1 LSRRQPV
8 AVPCPAAVGVLRA
21 ATSDDGGQ
29 NAGRV
34 WNAQAPG
41 SVALRRVIWHS
52 GMTMSSETTPS
63 ESVFPELPVKM
74 QGRGPGRL
82 LRMMGPGLIIASV
95 TIGSGELV
103 IASRGGAMFSYAML
117 WCFFYGGLFKAIQVY
132 TASRHFTLT
141 GEHPL
146 ETWKQLPGPPMWF
159 PLLVV
164 LPAVALMPI
173 AFSAIPETLAGYIHR
188 LSGLP
193 VSGDDV
199 GPWKWFEFV
208 SNGWA
213 TLVLVVCLLLAVMSN
228 YNIVEKTS
236 IGVLGVLVVLV
247 LIAVVVLGPDLQ
259 AAFVGLL
266 VPRVGDYP
274 EWVRST
280 PELAARFSDRSPWL
294 EVSLYLTAVGGG
306 AYDYIGYIGM
316 SREKGWGLAGRGA
329 VSREELE
336 RATSDQEVLRTARA
350 WSRVPLV
357 DAAGS
362 FACVI
367 LVTLLFAMLGAM
379 VLHPQH
385 AIPVD
390 KELLI
395 HQESFLTALHPQLKW
410 VFRGGVF
417 LAFIGTLYGAFE
429 VYRHTCGEAG
439 RVLAPRTTRRLSVG
453 GLKALVIAYC
463 TVGGVTLTWLPQ
475 AVAGNIIER
484 LTLGSLVSGAATCGL
499 WCFAMLWVDQVRMPR
514 ALRMS
519 WRLKSVTAIAGLS
532 MTALGATSIYK
543 YFVP

>member
-1 LSRRQPV
+1 MR
-8 AVPCPAAVGVLRA
+8 
-21 ATSDDGGQ
+21 
-29 NAGRV
+29 
-34 WNAQAPG
+34 
-41 SVALRRVIWHS
+41 
-52 GMTMSSETTPS
+52 SS
-63 ESVFPELPVKM
+63 
-74 QGRGPGRL
+74 
-82 LRMMGPGLIIASV
+82 
-95 TIGSGELV
+95 
-103 IASRGGAMFSYAML
+103 
-117 WCFFYGGLFKAIQVY
+117 
-132 TASRHFTLT
+132 
-141 GEHPL
+141 
-146 ETWKQLPGPPMWF
+146 
-159 PLLVV
+159 
-164 LPAVALMPI
+164 
-173 AFSAIPETLAGYIHR
+173 
-188 LSGLP
+188 
-193 VSGDDV
+193 
-199 GPWKWFEFV
+199 
-208 SNGWA
+208 
-213 TLVLVVCLLLAVMSN
+213 
-228 YNIVEKTS
+228 
-236 IGVLGVLVVLV
+236 
-247 LIAVVVLGPDLQ
+247 
-259 AAFVGLL
+259 
-266 VPRVGDYP
+266 
-274 EWVRST
+274 

>member
-1 LSRRQPV
+1 MSDEHADL
-8 AVPCPAAVGVLRA
+8 PAAVPDASGA
-21 ATSDDGGQ
+21 
-29 NAGRV
+29 
-34 WNAQAPG
+34 
-41 SVALRRVIWHS
+41 VIY
-52 GMTMSSETTPS
+52 
-63 ESVFPELPVKM
+63 PELPERM
-74 QGRGPGRL
+74 RGRGPGRL
-82 LRMMGPGLIIASV
+82 FRMMGPGLIIASV

-103 IASRGGAMFSYAML
+103 IASRGGAIFSYAML
-117 WCFFYGGLFKAIQVY
+117 WCFFYGGAFKAVQVY

-146 ETWKQLPGPPMWF
+146 ESWRQLPGPPMWF

-164 LPAVALMPI
+164 LPAVGLMPI

-188 LSGLP
+188 LSGLST
-193 VSGDDV
+193 SGDDV
-199 GPWKWFEFV
+199 GPWGWFEFC

-213 TLVLVVCLLLAVMSN
+213 TLVLVVCLLLAVASN
-228 YNIVEKTS
+228 YDIVEKAS
-236 IGVLGVLVVLV
+236 IVVLGVLVGLV
-247 LIAVVVLGPDLQ
+247 VIAVVVLGPDLRE
-259 AAFVGLL
+259 AIVGL
-266 VPRVGDYP
+266 VIPRVGDYP
-274 EWVRST
+274 EWVYET
-280 PELAARFSDRSPWL
+280 PELKERFAGRSPWL

-329 VSREELE
+329 VSREELASGTRDENTME
-336 RATSDQEVLRTARA
+336 RARA

-357 DAAGS
+357 DAVGS

-379 VLHPQH
+379 VLHSKH

-395 HQESFLTALHPQLKW
+395 HQEDFLTALHPQLKW

-429 VYRHTCGEAG
+429 VYRHTCREAG
-439 RVLAPRTTRRLSVG
+439 AVLAPTTTGRLSDRG
-453 GLKALVIAYC
+453 MKMLVIGYC
-463 TVGGVTLTWLPQ
+463 TLGGMTLTWLPQ
-475 AVAGNIIER
+475 SVAGDIIGR

-499 WCFAMLWVDQVRMPR
+499 WCFAMLWVDHFRMPD

-519 WRLKSVTAIAGLS
+519 RRLKIVTVVAGVS

>member
-1 LSRRQPV
+1 MS
-8 AVPCPAAVGVLRA
+8 GEH
-21 ATSDDGGQ
+21 SD
-29 NAGRV
+29 
-34 WNAQAPG
+34 QAPSLPVPPG
-41 SVALRRVIWHS
+41 EEIY
-52 GMTMSSETTPS
+52 
-63 ESVFPELPVKM
+63 PELPEQM
-74 QGRGPGRL
+74 RGRGPGRL
-82 LRMMGPGLIIASV
+82 FRMMGPGLIIASV

-103 IASRGGAMFSYAML
+103 IASRGGAIFSYAMM
-117 WCFFYGGLFKAIQVY
+117 WCFFYGGAFKAIQVY
-132 TASRHFTLT
+132 TAGRHFTLT

-146 ETWKQLPGPPMWF
+146 ESWKQLPGPPMWF

-164 LPAVALMPI
+164 LPAVGLMPI

-188 LSGLP
+188 LSGL
-193 VSGDDV
+193 STTGDDV
-199 GPWKWFEFV
+199 GPWAWFEFC

-213 TLVLVVCLLLAVMSN
+213 TLVLVVCLLLAVVSN
-228 YNIVEKTS
+228 YNIVEKVS

-247 LIAVVVLGPDLQ
+247 LIAVVVLGPDLRE
-259 AAFVGLL
+259 AFVGLL

-274 EWVRST
+274 EWVYET
-280 PELAARFSDRSPWL
+280 PELAERFAGRSPWL

-306 AYDYIGYIGM
+306 AYDYIGYVGM

-329 VSREELE
+329 VSREELA
-336 RATSDQEVLRTARA
+336 RATADPVTIERARA

-379 VLHPQH
+379 VLHAKH

-395 HQESFLTALHPQLKW
+395 HQEDFLTALHPQLKW

-429 VYRHTCGEAG
+429 VYRHTCREAG
-439 RVLAPRTTRRLSVG
+439 SVLAPTTTGRLSG
-453 GLKALVIAYC
+453 RGMKTLVMGYC
-463 TVGGVTLTWLPQ
+463 TIGGMTLTWLPQ
-475 AVAGNIIER
+475 SVAGNIIER

-499 WCFAMLWVDQVRMPR
+499 WCFAMIWVDHVRMPR

-519 WRLKSVTAIAGLS
+519 PRLKIVTAIAGIS